1 MIPEPRPE
9 IGRLVPPEH
18 GGRFAL
24 GVSGWGLLDFST
36 TVHAYGPPARVR
48 EAVGACNLEE
58 YPDPHATSFCAAV
71 ADRLNV
77 PPDLVMAGNGS
88 MDLLRLIALA
98 YVQQGDPVVVIG
110 PTFGEYRVAAEIMG
124 GAVHEITGH
133 ALGSARPDV
142 QSVLDAVRRLRPRVT
157 YLCNPNNPTGTYWD
171 AAEVQAL
178 LRACHPGL
186 LVMDGAF
193 QAFVQSAWDPL
204 LLVEEGPILL
214 IRSMTKDHAMAG
226 LRLGYAIGA
235 PSILEPLRRA
245 QTPWGVSA
253 PAQAAGLAALEDR
266 EYLPRVMATVRRD
279 ARELVSALRAAGYQ
293 PEVGAT
299 HFFLLRVEDGRQAA
313 QALRAQGFLVRLCGS
328 FGLPHH
334 IRISPRRPPEN
345 ESLLQA
351 VSALQSPARAV

>member
-18 GGRFAL
+18 GGRLAL
-24 GVSGWGLLDFST
+24 GVSGCGLLDFST

-48 EAVGACNLEE
+48 DAVAQCNLDE
-58 YPDPHATSFCAAV
+58 YPDPHAADFCAGLAE
-71 ADRLNV
+71 RFNL
-77 PPDLVMAGNGS
+77 PTGLVMAGNGS
-88 MDLLRLIALA
+88 VELLRLVGLA
-98 YVQQGDPVVVIG
+98 YIRQRDPVVVVG
-110 PTFGEYRVAAEIMG
+110 PTFEEYRMAAEIMG
-124 GAVHEITGH
+124 GEVQEIRAQGF
-133 ALGSARPDV
+133 GSARPDV
-142 QSVLDAVRRLRPRVT
+142 QCILDAVRRLRPRVT
-157 YLCNPNNPTGTYWD
+157 FLCNPNNPTGTYWD

-193 QAFVQSAWDPL
+193 QAFVESAWDPL

-214 IRSMTKDHAMAG
+214 IRSMTKDYAMAG

-235 PSILEPLRRA
+235 PSIMEPLRRA

-266 EYLPRVMATVRRD
+266 EYLQRVMAAVRRD

-299 HFFLLRVEDGRQAA
+299 HFFLLRVEDGRHAA
-313 QALRAQGFLVRLCGS
+313 QTLHAQGFLVRLCSS
-328 FGLPHH
+328 FGLPRH
-334 IRISPRRPPEN
+334 IRISPRRPLEN
-345 ESLLQA
+345 ESLVRAL
-351 VSALQSPARAV
+351 SALQTPARAL